1 MSVAKPAPPQAQV
14 SPCTRS
20 TARLRT
26 GRIRA
31 APLLLLLLALAT
43 VFLFAGDR
51 GHFYR
56 PGAHDWMTANYL
68 AVAANRSPAHD
79 FLGFY
84 YRTPDSDGAPVYFP
98 YNRFPIGGSLLTKL
112 AMLPFE
118 HSLSAQ
124 IYAARLLMLSF
135 FAAAA
140 VLAYLSLNRLVRNR
154 WIALTATLLAFSS
167 YYCLYYND
175 MVATDG
181 VMDLFAVLL
190 TFHGMVVFEQEG
202 QGGQAEE
209 GSRLPQLLAK
219 TCIALLLG
227 WHVYALVFMFIVFGL
242 ARAVVLARR
251 GAVAEP
257 MRPVGVRAGL
267 FLAALPRRHLT
278 LGAVALLFG
287 GALATLNLALE
298 YMALKGETGVT
309 ALPTLRSA
317 LGRLGVDGDYLG
329 ESGGQLAW
337 LPYLKQ
343 QALRVA
349 AMCMPYALFGFFAPL
364 REGAGEL
371 AGSSLEWLGVV
382 ATVAIAG
389 ALFAALPLVRHRVL
403 LATLALSGFVWA
415 LALRYQVFYHD
426 FESIYY
432 IGVPLVAFALLLL
445 AIRKW
450 FGKRVVFGAAIGA
463 ALTLALSSFQ
473 MRQVGNDAEAADRQR
488 ALLADFDAIRAALP
502 PDATVSVP
510 IRRGSTADAIFAGS
524 PRALVFYLS
533 GRVID
538 YGTLPC
544 HSGESAAQGSALGE
558 RQERGRLLTPNNR
571 LRFLYDRSPEGAVR
585 HWSIVGNCED
595 LRNDVG
601 PRR

>member
-1 MSVAKPAPPQAQV
+1 M
-14 SPCTRS
+14 
-20 TARLRT
+20 
-26 GRIRA
+26 
-31 APLLLLLLALAT
+31 LLLLLALAT

-68 AVAANRSPAHD
+68 AVAANRLPAHD

-84 YRTPDSDGAPVYFP
+84 YRTPDSDGTPVYFP

-140 VLAYLSLNRLVRNR
+140 VLAYLSLSRLVRDR
-154 WIALTATLLAFSS
+154 WIALAATLLAFSS

-190 TFHGMVVFEQEG
+190 AFHGMVVFEQGGQGEQA
-202 QGGQAEE
+202 QGGQTGD
-209 GSRLPQLLAK
+209 GSRLSQLLAK

-227 WHVYALVFMFIVFGL
+227 WHVYALLFVFIAFGL
-242 ARAVVLARR
+242 ARAV
-251 GAVAEP
+251 AVARCGVVVEP
-257 MRPVGVRAGL
+257 VRPVWIRAGL
-267 FLAALPRRHLT
+267 FLAGLPRHYLT
-278 LGAVALLFG
+278 LAAVALLFG
-287 GALATLNLALE
+287 VALVTLNLALE

-317 LGRLGVDGDYLG
+317 LGRLGVDGEYLG

-371 AGSSLEWLGVV
+371 AGSPLEWLGIV

-389 ALFAALPLVRHRVL
+389 ALFAALPLVRHKVL
-403 LATLALSGFVWA
+403 LATLALFGFVWA

-432 IGVPLVAFALLLL
+432 IGVPLVAFALLLM

-473 MRQVGNDAEAADRQR
+473 MRQVGNDADAADRQR
-488 ALLADFDAIRAALP
+488 TLLADFNAIRAALP

-510 IRRGSTADAIFAGS
+510 IRRGSTADAVFAGS

-544 HSGESAAQGSALGE
+544 HSEESAAQGGGLG
-558 RQERGRLLTPNNR
+558 ERGRLLTPNNR

-585 HWSIVGNCED
+585 RWSIVGNCED
-595 LRNDVG
+595 LRDDAEAH
-601 PRR
+601 R